1 MRYNLFF
8 LAAVCYF
15 FAGSVSG
22 LEIKGKVTSLWEEN
36 SFTIET
42 RSEQTILF
50 FNLLGQGSIA
60 VKIASTDGTIKNLL
74 LEHSEPLTLTG
85 MKEWNLTVSLDSAD
99 CLWGCRFISGEEP
112 ILKRVE
118 GYADTGFV
126 FRFSLV
132 TEEDLEIWNF
142 TCPKEATFI
151 VRQSSPGARGYEEQD
166 LADDPKIKLIGAG
179 VFNIE
184 IEPVDGGGEFVAER
198 VK

>member
-1 MRYNLFF
+1 MRQRLIALAVFFCLFTVKAPGF
-8 LAAVCYF
+8 
-15 FAGSVSG
+15 
-22 LEIKGKVTSLWEEN
+22 EIKGKVTPLWDEN
-36 SFTIET
+36 SFTVET

-50 FNLLGQGSIA
+50 FNLLTQGRIA
-60 VKIASTDGTIKNLL
+60 IKAAGSDGTIKNLL
-74 LEHSEPLTLTG
+74 LEGSEPLTLIG
-85 MKEWNLTVSLDSAD
+85 MKEWKITVLWDSLD
-99 CLWGCRFISGEEP
+99 CLWSCRLISGEEP

-118 GYADTGFV
+118 GYADTGYV

-132 TEEDLEIWNF
+132 TEEELEIWNF
-142 TCPKEATFI
+142 TAPKEATFI

-184 IEPVDGGGEFVAER
+184 VDPVDGGGEFVAER